1 MQDKDYIEIY
11 DKNGNVKE
19 MELVFEFQN
28 NNINYIIYK
37 SPDNNELFAAKY
49 QKSIDEDFDSNL
61 SEEELKLCNKVFEEL
76 KNDNK

>member
-11 DKNGNVKE
+11 DKEGNAKE
-19 MELVFEFQN
+19 MELVFGFQN
-28 NNINYIIYK
+28 NDINYIIYK
-37 SPDNNELFAAKY
+37 SLDNNQLFAAKY

-61 SEEELKLCNKVFEEL
+61 SEEELTLCNKVFEEL